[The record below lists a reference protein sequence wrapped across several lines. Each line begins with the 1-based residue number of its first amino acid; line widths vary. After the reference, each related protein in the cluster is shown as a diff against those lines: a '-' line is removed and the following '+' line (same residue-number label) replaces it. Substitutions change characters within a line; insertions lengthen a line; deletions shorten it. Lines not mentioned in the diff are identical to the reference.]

1 MNLLLRLA
9 SAMVLLPG
17 VLWVFYVGGWP
28 LGVMTGIIGMVC
40 FYEYHVM
47 TSSSRVKRSNPENL
61 DGRVAPLLAM
71 TGYVYITLGLG
82 SLYFLRQLAGFEW
95 VLLVLICTWMNDT
108 FAYFAGKTFGKHKMA
123 PRISEKKTWEGFIGG
138 AIGTVLMPFVLRS
151 LLGGIST
158 SDILY
163 VAIPCIILAPAGD
176 LIESKVKRIYGV
188 KDSGTLLPGHG
199 GFLDRIDALLL
210 TVPWALAYFMLR

>member
-17 VLWVFYVGGWP
+17 VLWIFYQGGWP
-28 LGVMTGIIGMVC
+28 LGIMTGIVGGLC
-40 FYEYHVM
+40 FYEYYSM
-47 TSSSRVKRSNPENL
+47 ASSLRPRAA
-61 DGRVAPLLAM
+61 GVA
-71 TGYVYITLGLG
+71 GFIYITIGLS

-95 VLLVLICTWMNDT
+95 VLLILICTWMNDT
-108 FAYFAGKTFGKHKMA
+108 FAYFAGRTFGKHKMA
-123 PRISEKKTWEGFIGG
+123 PKISEKKTWEGFIGG

-151 LLGGIST
+151 LLGSIST